1 MVCNEEAL
9 LTDSDADEAWTAL
22 ISALRASLP
31 GSKGDGSFVD
41 EWMAIQLTKKMSSPE
56 APEEP
61 ASFSHEKVLKLEC
74 NITINTNF
82 LMSGIRDSLD
92 QQVEKNSPTLNRTV
106 PYNVES
112 RMSRLPQYLA
122 IHMVRFYWRR
132 DIQKKAKIM
141 RKVKYP
147 LQLDVTDIMTDELRE
162 KVLPINTAV
171 KNILKVRDDRAKIA
185 KRGLGKKKAADED
198 EKTEEQIRSE
208 EHDEVEKLVKES
220 GVEVDVGSNPTAMYE
235 LCGESTL
242 RKEDG

>member
-1 MVCNEEAL
+1 
-9 LTDSDADEAWTAL
+9 
-22 ISALRASLP
+22 
-31 GSKGDGSFVD
+31 
-41 EWMAIQLTKKMSSPE
+41 MAIQLTKKMSCPE

-61 ASFSHEKVLKLEC
+61 ASFSAEKVLKLEC

-147 LQLDVTDIMTDELRE
+147 LQLDVTDIMTEELRE

-198 EKTEEQIRSE
+198 EKTEDQIRAE
-208 EHDEVEKLVKES
+208 EHAEVEKLVKES
-220 GVEVDVGSNPTAMYE
+220 GVEADVGSNPTAMYE
-235 LCGESTL
+235 LCGEFTPSLEELTSSACYAQGRL
-242 RKEDG
+242 GRLGSLHRLDAEG

>member
-1 MVCNEEAL
+1 
-9 LTDSDADEAWTAL
+9 
-22 ISALRASLP
+22 
-31 GSKGDGSFVD
+31 
-41 EWMAIQLTKKMSSPE
+41 MAIQLTKKMSCPE

-61 ASFSHEKVLKLEC
+61 ASFSTEKVLKLEC

-147 LQLDVTDIMTDELRE
+147 LQLDVTDIMTEELRE

-185 KRGLGKKKAADED
+185 KRSLGKKKAVDED
-198 EKTEEQIRSE
+198 EKTEDQIRAE

-220 GVEVDVGSNPTAMYE
+220 GVEADIGSNPTAMYE
-235 LCGESTL
+235 LCGEFTRTQSDKLTSSACDAQGRL
-242 RKEDG
+242 GRLGPLHRLDAQGRRRAGRFGRGELVQV